1 MAKDKKLRICS
12 FCGLPE
18 SSERR
23 IIEGDN
29 AYICDFCVDV
39 CHQMFDLSRRYE
51 EEAAS
56 IPRTDLALGLTPR
69 TIYEKLCEYVIGQ
82 ERAKRSCRSRFTI
95 IISASKTIYMKKAT
109 SK

>member
-56 IPRTDLALGLTPR
+56 IPRRFSFDDTLER
-69 TIYEKLCEYVIGQ
+69 SMRKLRICDRS
-82 ERAKRSCRSRFTI
+82 ERAKKILSVAVSE
-95 IISASKTIYMKKAT
+95 IISASKQFI
-109 SK
+109 

>member
-51 EEAAS
+51 EERGKHS
-56 IPRTDLALGLTPR
+56 EDRFSLELDTSNDL
-69 TIYEKLCEYVIGQ
+69 
-82 ERAKRSCRSRFTI
+82 
-95 IISASKTIYMKKAT
+95 
-109 SK
+109 